1 MIDLNSSIDELNN
14 FNNNTLMA
22 QLGIEYLEIADG
34 FVKAKMPVDHRT
46 MQPMGI
52 LHGGASLAL
61 AETIGSMGSA
71 LMVDL
76 SKFDVRGA
84 SISANHVGSIREG
97 FVYGNAKLVHKGNYT
112 HVWDIIISDEKGRKI
127 SISRLTNMIIE
138 K

>member
-1 MIDLNSSIDELNN
+1 MIDLNSSLEELNN
-14 FNNNTLMA
+14 FSNKTLMA
-22 QLGIEYLEIADG
+22 QLGIEYLEIAEG
-34 FVKAKMPVDHRT
+34 YVKAKMPVDYRT

-71 LMVDL
+71 LIVDL

-84 SISANHVGSIREG
+84 SINANHVGSIREG
-97 FVYGNAKLVHKGNYT
+97 FVYGKAKLVHKGKYT
-112 HVWDIIISDEKGRKI
+112 HVWDIVITDENERRI

>member
-1 MIDLNSSIDELNN
+1 MIDLNSTLDELNN
-14 FNNNTLMA
+14 FNDNTLMS

-97 FVYGNAKLVHKGNYT
+97 FVYGNARLVHKGKYT
-112 HVWDIIISDEKGRKI
+112 HVWDIVITDENERRI
-127 SISRLTNMIIE
+127 SISRLTNMII
-138 K
+138 KK

>member
-1 MIDLNSSIDELNN
+1 MIDLNSSLDELNN
-14 FNNNTLMA
+14 FNDNTLMS

-34 FVKAKMPVDHRT
+34 FVRAKMPVDHRT

-97 FVYGNAKLVHKGNYT
+97 FVYGNAKLVHKGKYT
-112 HVWDIIISDEKGRKI
+112 HVWDIVITDENERRI
-127 SISRLTNMIIE
+127 SISRLTNMII
-138 K
+138 KK

>member
-14 FNNNTLMA
+14 FNNNTLMS

-34 FVKAKMPVDHRT
+34 YVKAKMPVDHRT

-76 SKFDVRGA
+76 SKYDVRGA
-84 SISANHVGSIREG
+84 SISANHVGSIRGG
-97 FVYGNAKLVHKGNYT
+97 FVYGNAKLVHKGKYT
-112 HVWDIIISDEKGRKI
+112 HVWDIVITDENERRI